1 MYTNPREKHTVVTT
15 NTVSAAEAKIFA
27 KAMEGRNV
35 DLTISISEV
44 GTERVPRT
52 ATEIVLEQGK
62 SGRRFRFY
70 AEASPVCY
78 AKDSSKVMPLSRHG
92 FTLSSA
98 AVGEDGVRLVLED
111 RKTGAQRALR
121 ILLSRRDDCSRI
133 VSYECVHPVR
143 KLRAAA

>member
-1 MYTNPREKHTVVTT
+1 MKTNS
-15 NTVSAAEAKIFA
+15 VSAAEAKTFA
-27 KAMEGRNV
+27 KALEGRNV

-44 GTERVPRT
+44 GTECVPRT
-52 ATEIVLEQGK
+52 ATEIIMESK

-70 AEASPVCY
+70 GEASPECY
-78 AKDSSKVMPLSRHG
+78 AKDSSKVIPLSRHG

-121 ILLSRRDDCSRI
+121 ILLSKRDDCSRI
-133 VSYECVHPVR
+133 VLYECQPPAR
-143 KLRAAA
+143 KLKAA